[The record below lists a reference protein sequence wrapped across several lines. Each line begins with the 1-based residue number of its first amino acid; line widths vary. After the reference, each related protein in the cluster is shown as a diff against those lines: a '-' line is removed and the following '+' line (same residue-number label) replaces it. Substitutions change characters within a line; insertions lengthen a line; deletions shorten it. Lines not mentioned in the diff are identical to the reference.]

1 MNLQN
6 QILYLISIH
15 TSAATVIVPDQIL
28 DIVYDDLGF
37 LPAGVTLFSHQD
49 FVFTVQDALGNLL
62 GNYAIEE
69 WR

>member
-1 MNLQN
+1 MSLQN
-6 QILYLISIH
+6 QILYLTTIH
-15 TSAATVIVPDQIL
+15 PDAAMIIVPNEVLPHIG
-28 DIVYDDLGF
+28 DDLGF
-37 LPAGVTLFSHQD
+37 LPVGVALSSHQN

>member
-1 MNLQN
+1 MTLQN

-15 TSAATVIVPDQIL
+15 SNAARIIMPDIAL
-28 DIVYDDLGF
+28 DSVDDDLSF
-37 LPAGVTLFSHQD
+37 LPPGVTLFSHED
-49 FVFTVQDALGNLL
+49 FVFTVQDASGELL